1 MEHPPGGLLTN
12 LSREVGHHKFELI
25 GRDAA
30 CGLKYK
36 TVNMYKQHILHIKT
50 FVIFAEGPE
59 SVLEV
64 NLQVHLSTFL
74 SHHLHIL
81 CHVFPSIIFLSQT
94 YWILDMVIFGHG

>member
-81 CHVFPSIIFLSQT
+81 CHFFPSIT
-94 YWILDMVIFGHG
+94 CWILDMVIFGHG

>member
-1 MEHPPGGLLTN
+1 MELLTN

-81 CHVFPSIIFLSQT
+81 CHVFPSVIFHSQT
-94 YWILDMVIFGHG
+94 YGILDMVIFGHG